1 MPPALDLKIAFPA
14 ARPPAMGM
22 YLAAAVL
29 CCVLAWRVWAALPA
43 RVTGSGDKRAYSH
56 KRASQTVHTLVV
68 LGSGGHTSEMLEL
81 LRHFNRRRY
90 TPLTFVLSA
99 TDTTSLP
106 QAHARGVVTT
116 ADRADGDANTG
127 ASAVQCVRITRSRE
141 VGQGWVSTVRSTAR
155 ACVEAA
161 LVVFTRRPALVLCNG
176 PGVCVPVVF
185 AAFLL
190 RMLGPASILSGRPQ
204 PTIVFCESFCR
215 VKSLSMTGKIMY
227 YIADRFIVH
236 WPELQG
242 RFPLSEYLG
251 QIY

>member
-1 MPPALDLKIAFPA
+1 MVSSANLIS
-14 ARPPAMGM
+14 GV
-22 YLAAAVL
+22 VL
-29 CCVLAWRVWAALPA
+29 LLCVLAWRIWAALPA
-43 RVTGSGDKRAYSH
+43 RLTGRGMKHAPAHRCA
-56 KRASQTVHTLVV
+56 RQTVRTLVV

-106 QAHARGVVTT
+106 QAQARGVVTECAT
-116 ADRADGDANTG
+116 VDGDSSAA
-127 ASAVQCVRITRSRE
+127 ASAIECVRITRSRE
-141 VGQGWVSTVRSTAR
+141 VGQGWVSTMKSTAC

-161 LVVFTRRPALVLCNG
+161 RIVFTRRPALVLCNG
-176 PGVCVPVVF
+176 PGVCVPIVF

-190 RMLGPASILSGRPQ
+190 RMLGPASISCGHSGRPQ

-215 VKSLSMTGKIMY
+215 VKSLSMTGKFMY

-236 WPELQG
+236 WPELQH
-242 RFPLSEYLG
+242 RFPLSECLG